1 MPELMTHEIEQ
12 ALNAIDG
19 APGHVRRKRTTVL
32 RVAQAQATEQ
42 PLTTVWAQPDCGSK
56 GAWYGETRR
65 GVWQPG
71 WCDDPAVQ
79 AALVLAK
86 KRADWYV
93 DVRLGRAI
101 ASATDEIVEAAPA
114 AAKQLVR
121 MATQGVMQVRRKEAD
136 VEEPVNAPEVIKAIN
151 SVLDRADARTAS
163 KQPTSVEHSL
173 APELMDA
180 LERAYGDVSEDNP
193 ISHRDEE

>member
-1 MPELMTHEIEQ
+1 
-12 ALNAIDG
+12 
-19 APGHVRRKRTTVL
+19 
-32 RVAQAQATEQ
+32 
-42 PLTTVWAQPDCGSK
+42 
-56 GAWYGETRR
+56 
-65 GVWQPG
+65 
-71 WCDDPAVQ
+71 
-79 AALVLAK
+79 
-86 KRADWYV
+86 
-93 DVRLGRAI
+93 
-101 ASATDEIVEAAPA
+101 
-114 AAKQLVR
+114 
-121 MATQGVMQVRRKEAD
+121 MATQGVMHVRRKEAN

>member
-1 MPELMTHEIEQ
+1 MPEWMTHEIEQ

-86 KRADWYV
+86 RRADWYV

-136 VEEPVNAPEVIKAIN
+136 VEERVNAPEVIKAIN

>member
-1 MPELMTHEIEQ
+1 MTHEIEQ

-121 MATQGVMQVRRKEAD
+121 MATQGVMQVRRNEAS

-151 SVLDRADARTAS
+151 SVLDRADARTAT
-163 KQPTSVEHSL
+163 KQPASVEHSL

-180 LERAYGDVSEDNP
+180 LERAYGDVSEDKP